1 MTSNQDLSVLN
12 QALPWSFRWGRLG
25 VTCSRLDHITSAVI
39 GQWETTKFSLWYLSE
54 FIWSNEGC
62 RCIRCLGA
70 SCFRCFLEWNWL
82 FLQFGFILPQTGL
95 ITCRVMRPVRG
106 SKICVDCAG
115 HKYSVERYDIY
126 PILKMH
132 VDYFAT
138 IAPVHGMPISFLP
151 LFPDC
156 RVFVT
161 IFIWCIVLCP
171 CCGLGVVTFR

>member
-1 MTSNQDLSVLN
+1 MS
-12 QALPWSFRWGRLG
+12 
-25 VTCSRLDHITSAVI
+25 
-39 GQWETTKFSLWYLSE
+39 
-54 FIWSNEGC
+54 
-62 RCIRCLGA
+62 
-70 SCFRCFLEWNWL
+70 
-82 FLQFGFILPQTGL
+82 
-95 ITCRVMRPVRG
+95 PVRG

-138 IAPVHGMPISFLP
+138 IAPVHGMPVSFLP

-156 RVFVT
+156 RVFIT

-171 CCGLGVVTFR
+171 CCGLGGGHVQVTLDVPGWSRVGRGVILGISLSLTCVAPSIIAFCCSD